1 MKHMKKYLLAG
12 FGLCIAAFSATAQQ
26 NQGKVTYTRTVK
38 LQMSFAGMPG
48 GMEQQLPS
56 SRTDKY
62 ELVFGNNQS
71 LWKQGEQEQEEE
83 PAMGGEGMQI
93 RMVVAGSNDVLYSNF
108 DKSRKVEKREMF
120 DRTFIVDDTI
130 TKLKWKMTGES
141 KAILDHNC
149 MKAEAVRISKRM
161 TMNMDNGKME
171 RKEIDDT
178 AKVQAWFAM
187 DIPVSAGPSEFQG
200 QLPGLILEL
209 DVRNGDQVYKA
220 TSLTDKA
227 DLSVIKEPTG
237 KKKYTQEEFKKERD
251 KMLEE
256 MNQNNGGGNRRVIR
270 MN

>member
-1 MKHMKKYLLAG
+1 MKKLL
-12 FGLCIAAFSATAQQ
+12 LCGMALTLTISTLTAQQ
-26 NQGKVTYTRTVK
+26 TQGKVNYSRTVK

-48 GMEQQLPS
+48 GLEQQLPS

-71 LWKQGEQEQEEE
+71 LWKQGEQEPEEE
-83 PAMGGEGMQI
+83 QSFGDGGMQI
-93 RMVVAGSNDVLYSNF
+93 RMVVAGSNDVLYCNF
-108 DKSRKVEKREMF
+108 DNSRRVEKREMF
-120 DRTFIVDDTI
+120 DKTFIVDDTI

-141 KAILDHNC
+141 KTILNHNC

-171 RKEIDDT
+171 IKEIDDT
-178 AKVQAWFAM
+178 AKIVAWFAM

-209 DVRNGDQVYKA
+209 DVRNGDQVYLA
-220 TSLTDKA
+220 TGIAETTDLA
-227 DLSVIKEPTG
+227 VIKEPSG
-237 KKKYTQEEFKKERD
+237 KKRYTAEEFKKERE
-251 KMLEE
+251 KMMEE
-256 MNQNNGGGNRRVIR
+256 MNRNNQGGQRIIR

>member
-1 MKHMKKYLLAG
+1 MKKLLLSGMA
-12 FGLCIAAFSATAQQ
+12 LALTISSLTAQQ
-26 NQGKVTYTRTVK
+26 TQGKVNYTRTVK

-48 GMEQQLPS
+48 GLEQQLPS

-71 LWKQGEQEQEEE
+71 LWKQGEQEPEEDQSF
-83 PAMGGEGMQI
+83 GEGGMQI
-93 RMVVAGSNDVLYSNF
+93 RMVVAGSNDVLYCNF
-108 DKSRKVEKREMF
+108 DKSRRVEKREMF
-120 DRTFIVDDTI
+120 DKTFIVDDTI

-141 KAILDHNC
+141 KTILNHNC
-149 MKAEAVRISKRM
+149 IKAEAVRISKRM

-178 AKVQAWFAM
+178 AKIVAWFAM

-209 DVRNGDQVYKA
+209 DVRNGDQVYLA
-220 TSLTDKA
+220 TSIAETTDLA
-227 DLSVIKEPTG
+227 VIKEPTG
-237 KKKYTQEEFKKERD
+237 KKKYTQEEFKIERD

-256 MNQNNGGGNRRVIR
+256 MNRNNGGGNRRVIR

>member
-1 MKHMKKYLLAG
+1 MKKLLL
-12 FGLCIAAFSATAQQ
+12 FGMALSLAISNLTAQQ
-26 NQGKVTYTRTVK
+26 NQGKVTYNRTVK

-48 GMEQQLPS
+48 GLEQQLPS

-71 LWKQGEQEQEEE
+71 LWKQGEQEPEEE
-83 PAMGGEGMQI
+83 QSFGDGGMQI
-93 RMVVAGSNDVLYSNF
+93 RMVVAGSNDVLYCNF
-108 DKSRKVEKREMF
+108 DNSRRVEKREMF
-120 DRTFIVDDTI
+120 DKTFIVDDTI

-141 KAILDHNC
+141 KTILNHNC

-178 AKVQAWFAM
+178 AKIVAWFAM

-209 DVRNGDQVYKA
+209 DVRNGDQVYLA
-220 TSLTDKA
+220 NSIAETA
-227 DLSVIKEPTG
+227 DLAVIKEPTG
-237 KKKYTQEEFKKERD
+237 KKKYTQEEFKKERE
-251 KMLEE
+251 KMMEE
-256 MNQNNGGGNRRVIR
+256 MNQNNGGNRRVIR

>member
-1 MKHMKKYLLAG
+1 MGLL
-12 FGLCIAAFSATAQQ
+12 IAFSFLSAQQ
-26 NQGKVTYTRTVK
+26 IQGKVTYNRTVK

-48 GMEQQLPS
+48 GMEQHLPS

-83 PAMGGEGMQI
+83 PTMGGEGMQI

-108 DKSRKVEKREMF
+108 DNSRKVEKREMF
-120 DRTFIVDDTI
+120 DKTFIVDDTI

-141 KAILDHNC
+141 KMILNHNC
-149 MKAEAVRISKRM
+149 MKAEAVRMSKRT
-161 TMNMDNGKME
+161 TMNMDNGKLE

-178 AKVQAWFAM
+178 AKIVAWFAM

-209 DVRNGDQVYKA
+209 DVRNGDQVYLA
-220 TSLTDKA
+220 TGISETA
-227 DLSVIKEPTG
+227 DLSMIKEPTG

-256 MNQNNGGGNRRVIR
+256 MNRNNGGGNRRVIR

>member
-1 MKHMKKYLLAG
+1 MKKWLLCGMAMMLASS
-12 FGLCIAAFSATAQQ
+12 GLFAQQ
-26 NQGKVTYTRTVK
+26 TQGKVTYTRTVK

-48 GMEQQLPS
+48 GLEQQLPS

-71 LWKQGEQEQEEE
+71 LWKQGEQEPEEE
-83 PAMGGEGMQI
+83 QSFGDGGMQI
-93 RMVVAGSNDVLYSNF
+93 RMVVAGSNDVLYCNF
-108 DKSRKVEKREMF
+108 DNSRRVEKREMF
-120 DRTFIVDDTI
+120 DKTFIVDDTI

-141 KAILDHNC
+141 KTILNHNC

-178 AKVQAWFAM
+178 AKIVAWFAM

-209 DVRNGDQVYKA
+209 DVRNGDQVYLA
-220 TSLTDKA
+220 TGIAETTDLA
-227 DLSVIKEPTG
+227 VIKEPTG

>member
-1 MKHMKKYLLAG
+1 MKKWLLCGMA
-12 FGLCIAAFSATAQQ
+12 LTLAISSLTAQQ
-26 NQGKVTYTRTVK
+26 TQGKVTYTRTVK

-48 GMEQQLPS
+48 GLEQQLPS

-71 LWKQGEQEQEEE
+71 LWKQGEQEPEEE
-83 PAMGGEGMQI
+83 QSFGDGGMQI
-93 RMVVAGSNDVLYSNF
+93 RMVVAGSNDVLYCNF
-108 DKSRKVEKREMF
+108 DNSRRVEKREMF
-120 DRTFIVDDTI
+120 DKTFIVDDTI

-141 KAILDHNC
+141 KTILNHNC

-178 AKVQAWFAM
+178 AKIVAWFAM

-209 DVRNGDQVYKA
+209 DVRNGDQVYLA
-220 TSLTDKA
+220 TGIAETTDLA
-227 DLSVIKEPTG
+227 VIKEPTG

>member
-1 MKHMKKYLLAG
+1 MKKLLL
-12 FGLCIAAFSATAQQ
+12 FGMVLSLAISNLTAQQ
-26 NQGKVTYTRTVK
+26 NQGKVTYNRTVK

-48 GMEQQLPS
+48 GLEQQLPS

-71 LWKQGEQEQEEE
+71 LWKQGEQEPEEE
-83 PAMGGEGMQI
+83 QSFGDGGMQI
-93 RMVVAGSNDVLYSNF
+93 RMVVAGSNDVLYCNF
-108 DKSRKVEKREMF
+108 DNSRRVEKREMF
-120 DRTFIVDDTI
+120 DKTFIVDDTI

-141 KAILDHNC
+141 KTILNHNC

-171 RKEIDDT
+171 RKKIDDT
-178 AKVQAWFAM
+178 AKIVAWFAM

-209 DVRNGDQVYKA
+209 DVRNGDQVYLA
-220 TSLTDKA
+220 TGIAETTDLA
-227 DLSVIKEPTG
+227 VIKEPTG
-237 KKKYTQEEFKKERD
+237 KKKYTQEEFKKERE
-251 KMLEE
+251 KMMEE
-256 MNQNNGGGNRRVIR
+256 MNQNNGGNRRVIR

>member
-1 MKHMKKYLLAG
+1 MSGMGLL
-12 FGLCIAAFSATAQQ
+12 LTFSILSAQQ
-26 NQGKVTYTRTVK
+26 NQGKVNYNRTVK

-48 GMEQQLPS
+48 GVEQQLPS

-71 LWKQGEQEQEEE
+71 LWKQGEQEPEEE
-83 PAMGGEGMQI
+83 QSFGNEGMQI
-93 RMVVAGSNDVLYSNF
+93 RMVVAGSNDVLFTNF
-108 DKSRKVEKREMF
+108 NNGRKVEKRELF
-120 DRTFIVDDTI
+120 DKTFIVDDTI

-141 KAILDHNC
+141 KIILNHNC

-178 AKVQAWFAM
+178 AKIQAWFAM

-209 DVRNGDQVYKA
+209 DVRNGDQVYLA
-220 TSLTDKA
+220 TSLSETA
-227 DLSVIKEPTG
+227 DLSVIKEPAG

>member
-1 MKHMKKYLLAG
+1 MKKLL
-12 FGLCIAAFSATAQQ
+12 LCGMALSLAISNLTAQQ
-26 NQGKVTYTRTVK
+26 NQGKVTYNRTVK

-48 GMEQQLPS
+48 GLEQQLPS

-71 LWKQGEQEQEEE
+71 LWKQGEQEPEEDQSF
-83 PAMGGEGMQI
+83 GEGGMQI
-93 RMVVAGSNDVLYSNF
+93 RMVVAGSNDVLYCNF
-108 DKSRKVEKREMF
+108 DKSRRVEKREMF
-120 DRTFIVDDTI
+120 DKTFIVDDTI

-141 KAILDHNC
+141 KTILNHNC
-149 MKAEAVRISKRM
+149 IKAEAVRISKRM

-171 RKEIDDT
+171 RKEINDT
-178 AKVQAWFAM
+178 AKIVAWFAM

-209 DVRNGDQVYKA
+209 DVRNGDQVYLA
-220 TSLTDKA
+220 SSITETTDLA
-227 DLSVIKEPTG
+227 LIKEPSG
-237 KKKYTQEEFKKERD
+237 KKKYTQEEFKIERD

-256 MNQNNGGGNRRVIR
+256 MNRNNGGGNRRVIR

>member
-1 MKHMKKYLLAG
+1 MALSLAISN
-12 FGLCIAAFSATAQQ
+12 LTAQQ
-26 NQGKVTYTRTVK
+26 NQGKVTYNRTVK

-48 GMEQQLPS
+48 GLEQQLPS

-71 LWKQGEQEQEEE
+71 LWKQGEQEPEEE
-83 PAMGGEGMQI
+83 QSFGDGGMQI
-93 RMVVAGSNDVLYSNF
+93 RMVVAGSNDVLYCNF
-108 DKSRKVEKREMF
+108 DNSRRVEKREMF
-120 DRTFIVDDTI
+120 DKTFIVDDTI

-141 KAILDHNC
+141 KTILNHNC

-178 AKVQAWFAM
+178 AKIVAWFAM

-209 DVRNGDQVYKA
+209 DVRNGDQVYLA
-220 TSLTDKA
+220 TSITETTDIA
-227 DLSVIKEPTG
+227 VIKEPTG
-237 KKKYTQEEFKKERD
+237 KKKYTQEEFKIERD

-256 MNQNNGGGNRRVIR
+256 MNRNNGGGNRRVIR

>member
-1 MKHMKKYLLAG
+1 MVLLMAG
-12 FGLCIAAFSATAQQ
+12 SGMNAQQ
-26 NQGKVTYTRTVK
+26 TQGKVIYTRTVK

-62 ELVFGNNQS
+62 ELTFGNNQS
-71 LWKQGEQEQEEE
+71 LWKQGEQEQEDE
-83 PAMGGEGMQI
+83 PTFGGDGMQI
-93 RMVVAGSNDVLYSNF
+93 RMVVAGSNDVLYCNF
-108 DKSRKVEKREMF
+108 DNNRRVEKREMF
-120 DRTFIVDDTI
+120 DKTFIVEDTLS
-130 TKLKWKMTGES
+130 KLKWKMTGES
-141 KAILDHNC
+141 KAILNHNC

-161 TMNMDNGKME
+161 TMNIDNGKME

-178 AKVQAWFAM
+178 AKIVAWFAM
-187 DIPVSAGPSEFQG
+187 DIPVSAGPTEFQG

-220 TSLTDKA
+220 TEVSDKA
-227 DLSVIKEPTG
+227 DLALIKEPTG

>member
-1 MKHMKKYLLAG
+1 MAALLTSS
-12 FGLCIAAFSATAQQ
+12 GLFAQQ
-26 NQGKVTYTRTVK
+26 TQGKVTYNRTVK
-38 LQMSFAGMPG
+38 LQFSFAGMPG
-48 GMEQQLPS
+48 GAEHQMPT
-56 SRTDKY
+56 SRTDKF

-71 LWKQGEQEQEEE
+71 LWKQGEQEPEEE
-83 PAMGGEGMQI
+83 QTMGGEGMQI
-93 RMVVAGSNDVLYSNF
+93 RMVVAGSNDVLYCNF
-108 DKSRKVEKREMF
+108 DKSRRVEKREMF
-120 DRTFIVDDTI
+120 DKTFIVDDTI

-141 KAILDHNC
+141 KTILNHNC

-171 RKEIDDT
+171 RKEIEDT
-178 AKVQAWFAM
+178 AKIVAWFAM

-209 DVRNGDQVYKA
+209 DVRNGDQVYIA
-220 TSLTDKA
+220 TGIAETA
-227 DLSVIKEPTG
+227 DLAVIKEPTG